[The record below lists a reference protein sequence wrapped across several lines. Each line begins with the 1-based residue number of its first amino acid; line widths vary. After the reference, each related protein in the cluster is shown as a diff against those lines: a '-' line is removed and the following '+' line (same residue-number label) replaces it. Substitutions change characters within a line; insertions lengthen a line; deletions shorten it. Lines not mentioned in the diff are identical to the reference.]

1 MKRKQ
6 PVALFALI
14 RRVMHTYS
22 SCHLSR
28 SAAAVAYDLLLALF
42 PMIVCFSVLLYRRVP
57 VASSPAALCLAR
69 PSPWVTPGRR
79 DTIWKDGKSNDN
91 PF

>member
-6 PVALFALI
+6 PVTLFGLI

-57 VASSPAALCLAR
+57 VAA
-69 PSPWVTPGRR
+69 
-79 DTIWKDGKSNDN
+79 TIGGEVLEFMLGENFYPDMVDQGLYYGKLTLGE
-91 PF
+91 

>member
-6 PVALFALI
+6 PVTLFGLI

-57 VASSPAALCLAR
+57 VAA
-69 PSPWVTPGRR
+69 
-79 DTIWKDGKSNDN
+79 TIGGEVLSQLSMGLEAIGGFTWENLID
-91 PF
+91 